1 MSVFQITFTVLE
13 DIIWRRHGNERT

>member
-1 MSVFQITFTVLE
+1 MSVFQITFIVLE